1 MLVLGE
7 LPLSFIESAA
17 WKHLCDKVNLYAPHS
32 RRTCTKDIVKMYV
45 GMKAS
50 LKTWIATTNPRV
62 SLTTDIWT
70 AKATV
75 ASYMV
80 ITAHFVDSA
89 WKLRKLIIG
98 FKYITDH
105 KGAIIARILL
115 ECLAEWGIEKIFTI
129 TVDNATTNTSALKKF
144 QETFSLR
151 SNEAFVLE
159 GEGMHVRCAAHIINL
174 IVKEGLVELGD
185 HVAAIRNSVQYVRSS
200 TSRCDSFDQKVVS
213 GKMTRGS
220 LPLDIKTRWNSTYL
234 MLKRAMEFR
243 LAFDKMDAE
252 DKLYNDYFNEVD
264 DGNSKIGPPTRA
276 DWNAVERL
284 VRFLIIFYNSTL
296 VVSASNSVASYKCY
310 GEIVTIETNLVSLGN
325 NFDRDLKIKAKAMLG
340 KFVKYWDGT
349 RNINVYLIVASVFD
363 PRKKMQFANMCF
375 AKLYGKDT
383 TDAKEMA
390 EKLVDEIGVDDGRDE
405 LDVYLKEK
413 VENPKTIIGLEWEV
427 LSWWKLNCGR
437 FPVLSAIT
445 KDVLAMQ
452 VSSVASE
459 SAFSNSGRVI
469 EPHRSLDEECESLR

>member
-243 LAFDKMDAE
+243 LAFDKMEAE

-310 GEIVTIETNLVSLGN
+310 SEIVTIETNLVSLGN
-325 NFDRDLKIKAKAMLG
+325 NLDRDLKTKAKAMLG

-390 EKLVDEIGVDDGRDE
+390 EKVNNVLTS
-405 LDVYLKEK
+405 LFKEYSSRFQ
-413 VENPKTIIGLEWEV
+413 KT
-427 LSWWKLNCGR
+427 
-437 FPVLSAIT
+437 
-445 KDVLAMQ
+445 
-452 VSSVASE
+452 SSG
-459 SAFSNSGRVI
+459 SG
-469 EPHRSLDEECESLR
+469 PSSQST